1 MICNN
6 PTMRSAMMVLT
17 LLLAVCWIRSANA
30 VIGLPFGN
38 VKVAEKL
45 EAAGQFAKA
54 LEARELAAE
63 FCEYFSIPEFADDL
77 EFFQKRGNLKQVEY
91 TEGML
96 KQFREWAKVSREKAA
111 ANSVKAELTPA
122 QRQRYHQ
129 RIRRQ
134 LLGAAEFYPEIHNG
148 QLGIQ
153 VSNLERDG
161 IVASDFE
168 KATEG
173 RERTARLYEEVSIPY
188 VLHAIADAKSEG
200 DSKAVERLEAKLAEY
215 RAKVAENSRKA
226 KENQERAAELRKL
239 NQPANLRAMLDR
251 PDAEARL
258 SAIEA
263 AEASGTLE
271 VLRAGLSNDQPA
283 IRMRAYE
290 GVERKLDI
298 RGLLYAKFSNDKAIA
313 ERATKTLGQDDE
325 WFRSVLVERLID
337 ALNAENRTVG
347 TNAYH
352 ELLAYTGPHFDWSP
366 DKSPEVR
373 RAIVK
378 EWQNWLNKQLKPGL
392 LGIYYQ
398 GKDFNAQKAWRADSK
413 LDFHWRGSPHPDVT
427 KDRYSIRWVGK
438 LEVPESQTYRI
449 FTFNDDG
456 VRVWIDYRKV
466 IDDWNQHALVPQE
479 GTIHLNA
486 GQHDLLI
493 EFFNEA
499 NDATIQLLWATD
511 KMPQAMIPPENLW
524 HFDPASKRP

>member
-30 VIGLPFGN
+30 VIGLPFGH

-215 RAKVAENSRKA
+215 RPKSLRIPGKRRRIRRERRNSGSSINQLTFVRCSTGQMRK
-226 KENQERAAELRKL
+226 RASRQSKPPRRQGHSKFCVRGYRMISL
-239 NQPANLRAMLDR
+239 
-251 PDAEARL
+251 L
-258 SAIEA
+258 SAC
-263 AEASGTLE
+263 
-271 VLRAGLSNDQPA
+271 V
-283 IRMRAYE
+283 RMR
-290 GVERKLDI
+290 G
-298 RGLLYAKFSNDKAIA
+298 
-313 ERATKTLGQDDE
+313 
-325 WFRSVLVERLID
+325 
-337 ALNAENRTVG
+337 
-347 TNAYH
+347 
-352 ELLAYTGPHFDWSP
+352 WS
-366 DKSPEVR
+366 
-373 RAIVK
+373 
-378 EWQNWLNKQLKPGL
+378 
-392 LGIYYQ
+392 
-398 GKDFNAQKAWRADSK
+398 
-413 LDFHWRGSPHPDVT
+413 
-427 KDRYSIRWVGK
+427 
-438 LEVPESQTYRI
+438 
-449 FTFNDDG
+449 
-456 VRVWIDYRKV
+456 
-466 IDDWNQHALVPQE
+466 
-479 GTIHLNA
+479 
-486 GQHDLLI
+486 
-493 EFFNEA
+493 
-499 NDATIQLLWATD
+499 
-511 KMPQAMIPPENLW
+511 
-524 HFDPASKRP
+524 AS